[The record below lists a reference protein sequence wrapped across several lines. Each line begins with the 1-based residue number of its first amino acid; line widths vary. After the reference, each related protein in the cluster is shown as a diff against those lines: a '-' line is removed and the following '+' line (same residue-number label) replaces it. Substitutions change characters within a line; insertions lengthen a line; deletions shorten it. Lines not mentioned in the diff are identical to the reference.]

1 MDMLMPLVVTSS
13 AFSHGGSIPE
23 QYTGYGEDV
32 SPPFHI
38 SGLSSAAV
46 SLAIIL
52 DDLDVPLFSAYPH
65 WLIWDITPVE
75 DIPAHIPHGKRTLD
89 RAVQGIAYGRNRYRG
104 PKPPFFAHK
113 PHRYRFSF
121 YALDCFLGADAA
133 SDRKTLVKAMK
144 GHILQQGSILGTYR
158 HA

>member
-1 MDMLMPLVVTSS
+1 MDMLMPLVVTSP

-38 SGLSSAAV
+38 SGLSPAAV

-75 DIPAHIPHGKRTLD
+75 DISAHIPHGKRTLD
-89 RAVQGIAYGRNRYRG
+89 RAVQGIAYGRNRY
-104 PKPPFFAHK
+104 
-113 PHRYRFSF
+113 RYRFSF

-144 GHILQQGSILGTYR
+144 GHIIQQGSILGTYR
-158 HA
+158 RA